1 MVGAAVAPTVKCL
14 VWDLDDTLWD
24 GVVLE
29 DDRPWPLTA
38 AVEALTMLDQRGILH
53 AVASRG
59 DHETAAGHLAEHGL
73 DELFC
78 VLDIGW
84 GSKSGAVCRIAKTLN
99 IGLDTVA
106 FIDNDPVERSEVAA
120 THPEVRCYS
129 ADQLAGLA
137 TLPEFCPKFVTDES
151 RQRRH
156 LYRVEH
162 RRALAERE
170 FDGAA
175 AEFLTSLEL
184 TMTVRHA
191 NEEDL
196 ARAHELTVRT
206 HQLNT
211 TGQTFSMAELDAL
224 TRSSDH
230 EVLVASLRDR
240 FGAYGTIGLAVSE
253 LAGTDSVLQLLLMSC
268 RVLSRGVGAVLLD
281 HIVHR
286 AVSHGLRPV
295 SRFVSTPVNQIMLVT
310 LRFAGFKLLEQNG
323 DHMLLAADPDR
334 LPTARPNH
342 VRIITDKEAGQ

>member
-1 MVGAAVAPTVKCL
+1 MVGTAGSPTVKCL

-29 DDRPWPLTA
+29 GDRSWPLAA
-38 AVEALTMLDQRGILH
+38 AVDALKTLDQRGILH

-59 DHETAAGHLAEHGL
+59 DHETAVAHLAEHGL
-73 DELFC
+73 DEMFC
-78 VLDIGW
+78 VHDIGW
-84 GSKSGAVCRIAKTLN
+84 GSKSGAVRRIASTLN

-106 FIDNDPVERSEVAA
+106 FVDNDPVERSEVAA
-120 THPEVRCYS
+120 AHPEVRCYR
-129 ADQLAGLA
+129 ADQLAELA
-137 TLPEFCPKFVTDES
+137 TRPEFCPEFVTDES

-162 RRALAERE
+162 RRALAEQE
-170 FDGAA
+170 YAGA

-184 TMTVRHA
+184 AMTVRHA
-191 NEEDL
+191 NKEDL
-196 ARAHELTVRT
+196 ARAYELTVRT

-211 TGQTFSMAELDAL
+211 TGQTFSMAELHAL

-240 FGAYGTIGLAVSE
+240 FGSYGTIGLAVSE

-342 VRIITDKEAGQ
+342 VRIITDKEARQ

>member
-1 MVGAAVAPTVKCL
+1 MVGAKPPPTVKCL

-29 DDRPWPLTA
+29 GDRPRPFA
-38 AVEALTMLDQRGILH
+38 AAIEVLKTLDQRGVLH

-59 DHETAAGHLAEHGL
+59 HHETAAAHLVEHGL

-78 VLDIGW
+78 ALDIGW
-84 GSKSGAVCRIAKTLN
+84 GSKSGAVQRIAKTLN

-106 FIDNDPVERSEVAA
+106 FLDNDPVERSEV
-120 THPEVRCYS
+120 TTMHPEVRCYR
-129 ADQLAGLA
+129 ADQLTELA
-137 TLPEFCPKFVTDES
+137 TLPEFCPEFVTDEA

-162 RRALAERE
+162 HRVLTERE
-170 FDGAA
+170 FDGSA
-175 AEFLTSLEL
+175 AEFLASLKL
-184 TMTVRHA
+184 TMTVRPA
-191 NEEDL
+191 KEEDL

-211 TGQTFSMAELDAL
+211 TGQTFSMAELGAL
-224 TRSSDH
+224 TRSSEH

-240 FGAYGTIGLAVSE
+240 FGPYGTIGLAVSE
-253 LAGTDSVLQLLLMSC
+253 LTGTDSVLLLMLTSC

-286 AVSHGLRPV
+286 AVSQGLRPV

-310 LRFAGFKLLEQNG
+310 LRFAGFEVLERNG
-323 DHMLLAADPDR
+323 DHMLLAADPNHLPAGR
-334 LPTARPNH
+334 LSLVRVLTEEAR
-342 VRIITDKEAGQ
+342 Q

>member
-1 MVGAAVAPTVKCL
+1 MVGAAAAPTLKCL
-14 VWDLDDTLWD
+14 VWDLDDTLWG

-29 DDRPWPLTA
+29 GDRPRPFTA
-38 AVEALTMLDQRGILH
+38 AVEALKTLDQRGILH

-84 GSKSGAVCRIAKTLN
+84 GSKSGAVRRIAKTLN
-99 IGLDTVA
+99 VGLDTVA
-106 FIDNDPVERSEVAA
+106 LVDNDPVERCEVAA
-120 THPEVRCYS
+120 THPEVRCYR
-129 ADQLAGLA
+129 ADQLAELPM
-137 TLPEFCPKFVTDES
+137 LPEFCPEFVTDES

-162 RRALAERE
+162 HRALAERE

-175 AEFLTSLEL
+175 AEFLASLQL

-211 TGQTFSMAELDAL
+211 TGQTFSMAELRAL

-230 EVLVASLRDR
+230 EVLVAGLRDR
-240 FGAYGTIGLAVSE
+240 FGSYGTIGLAVSE
-253 LAGTDSVLQLLLMSC
+253 LAGADSVLLLLLMSC

-281 HIVHR
+281 HIVRR
-286 AVSHGLRPV
+286 AVSQGLRPV
-295 SRFVSTPVNQIMLVT
+295 SRFVSTPVNQIMLVA
-310 LRFAGFKLLEQNG
+310 LRFAGFELLEHNS
-323 DHMLLAADPDR
+323 DHMLLVADPDR
-334 LPTARPNH
+334 LPTARPDH
-342 VRIITDKEAGQ
+342 VRIVTG

>member
-1 MVGAAVAPTVKCL
+1 MIKCL

-29 DDRPWPLTA
+29 GDCPRPFAA
-38 AVEALTMLDQRGILH
+38 AVEVLKTMDQRGILH

-59 DHETAAGHLAEHGL
+59 DHGTAAAHLAEHGL
-73 DELFC
+73 GELFC

-84 GSKSGAVCRIAKTLN
+84 GSKSGAVRRIAQTLN
-99 IGLDTVA
+99 ISLNTMA
-106 FIDNDPVERSEVAA
+106 FVDNDPLERSEVVAR
-120 THPEVRCYS
+120 HPEVRCYR
-129 ADQLAGLA
+129 ADQLAELT
-137 TLPEFCPKFVTDES
+137 TLPEFYPEFITDES

-162 RRALAERE
+162 RRALAQRE
-170 FDGAA
+170 FDGSA

-184 TMTVRHA
+184 TMAVRHA

-211 TGQTFSMAELDAL
+211 TGQTFSVAELHAL
-224 TRSSDH
+224 TRSGEH

-240 FGAYGTIGLAVSE
+240 FGSYGTIGLAVSE
-253 LAGTDSVLQLLLMSC
+253 LAGTDSVLRLLLTSC

-286 AVSHGLRPV
+286 AVSQGLRPV
-295 SRFVSTPVNQIMLVT
+295 ARFVSTPVNKIMLVT
-310 LRFAGFKLLEQNG
+310 LRFAGFELLEQNG
-323 DHMLLAADPDR
+323 DHMLLAADPGR
-334 LPTARPNH
+334 LPMARPNH
-342 VRIITDKEAGQ
+342 VRVLIDRVAGQ